1 MMNLKS
7 LLPATTDKCLK
18 TITISVVTSPLH
30 CHGHCLQQF
39 TSGQPSSVIHSQFT
53 GSHHLFIVQCFQ
65 SLQWCDF
72 WLYRGTKGMCFQFS
86 WASDSW
92 HSTLSW
98 YWTAAAAPAPGQP
111 WDHEG
116 KQPTNSP
123 PLCTQTTML
132 FFTFI
137 TVLNTFYEIFNI
149 SSWNRLV
156 FDDFSP
162 L

>member
-1 MMNLKS
+1 MSEDGEKSQERIPLCYLLECMKSIETVSRLSEQIGTIHLSLSWHFSYCNHSERSFAQKDSDLLHSDPLHSTHNSSGVWISQFKNLFSLTMMNLKS

-72 WLYRGTKGMCFQFS
+72 
-86 WASDSW
+86 
-92 HSTLSW
+92 
-98 YWTAAAAPAPGQP
+98 
-111 WDHEG
+111 
-116 KQPTNSP
+116 
-123 PLCTQTTML
+123 
-132 FFTFI
+132 
-137 TVLNTFYEIFNI
+137 
-149 SSWNRLV
+149 
-156 FDDFSP
+156 
-162 L
+162 